1 MLNSI
6 IFEKEII
13 LFWDSAKEFLNDYK
27 YRVVCGEEVRVTSKT
42 HCKFSELRANTKYA
56 FTVELL
62 DANGMVKY
70 TVGSVELKTA
80 QIRKRIDVTKP
91 PYCALGDGKTLNT
104 QALQRAIDDC
114 GYGETVYIPAG
125 VFLSGALNLHD
136 DMELYL
142 EQGSILQGSKHAK
155 DYLPKRQSRFE
166 GIDMLCYSSLLNVG
180 KAQPF
185 GGYTCK
191 NVIIRGGGTV
201 RGGGAEL
208 GADVINIEH
217 ERLLQEDD
225 KYQNKIKECE
235 KEYTMAGRYRPR
247 LINVSNAQDVV
258 IEGISIENGP
268 AWNLHVLYS
277 DNVITANCTFHSVK
291 IPNGDGYDPDSST
304 NCTIFNCDF
313 YTSDDS
319 IAIKSGK
326 NPDGNVVNRSC
337 KNIKIFDCRSEMG
350 HGCSI
355 GSEMSGGVDGVYIW
369 DCDFEKSIFGITV
382 KTTKKRGGYVRNLVV
397 QNCVAPRIMVRTVGY
412 NDDGESAKE
421 IPALHN
427 FTFENV
433 TLTGKYWLD
442 EIRSEVCPVITLT
455 GFDGQ
460 ENALKNVVFRNIAL
474 RANENG
480 EPHKFELNYLQS
492 VSLENLSII

>member
-6 IFEKEII
+6 VFEKEIVV
-13 LFWDSAKEFLNDYK
+13 FWDIVKGVSSDYK
-27 YRVVCGEEVRVTSKT
+27 YRAICGEKVCITSKT
-42 HCKFSELRANTKYA
+42 HCQFHGLSADTSYT

-62 DANGMVKY
+62 DEKGIVKD
-70 TVGSVELKTA
+70 TIGNIQLKTNPV
-80 QIRKRIDVTKP
+80 RKRIDVTKA
-91 PYCALGDGKTLNT
+91 PYFAVGDGKTLNT
-104 QALQRAIDDC
+104 KAIQRAIDDC
-114 GYGETVYIPAG
+114 AFGQTVYIPAG
-125 VFLSGALNLHD
+125 VFLCGALDLHD
-136 DMELYL
+136 NMELYL
-142 EQGSILQGSKHAK
+142 EKGAILQGSKNAV

-166 GIDMLCYSSLLNVG
+166 GLDMLCYSSLLNVG

-191 NVIIRGGGTV
+191 NVIVRGGGTV
-201 RGGGAEL
+201 RGGGNEL
-208 GADVINIEH
+208 SSDVINIEH
-217 ERLLQEDD
+217 ERLVKEDTQYYV
-225 KYQNKIKECE
+225 KMKECE
-235 KEYTMAGRYRPR
+235 KNYTMAGRYRPR
-247 LINVSNAQDVV
+247 LINVSNAQNVI

-277 DNVITANCTFHSVK
+277 DNVVTANCTFHSVN

-326 NPDGNVVNRSC
+326 NPDGNVVNRPC

-421 IPALHN
+421 IPALYN

-442 EIRSEVCPVITLT
+442 ETQSEACPVIALT
-455 GFDGQ
+455 GFETK
-460 ENALKNVVFRNIAL
+460 ENFLKNVTFRNIAI

-480 EPHKFELNYLQS
+480 DFHKFELNYLQGIT
-492 VSLENLSII
+492 LENISIV